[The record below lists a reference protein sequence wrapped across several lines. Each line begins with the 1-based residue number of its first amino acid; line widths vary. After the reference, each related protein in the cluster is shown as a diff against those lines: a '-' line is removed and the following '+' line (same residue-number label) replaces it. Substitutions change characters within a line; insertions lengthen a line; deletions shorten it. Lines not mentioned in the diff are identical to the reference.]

1 MGSTFGAFT
10 TLAQSPGELA
20 TPQPFDDRNLL
31 WAVAHE
37 LRTPLASVMTSS
49 ELLARD
55 LDVCSGE
62 QIRAMAGSIYR
73 GSLWIQGL
81 VDNLLCAASIMQG
94 RFTVQPEPTDM
105 VTPLEDIR
113 PVLEPL
119 LGRKRQRL
127 RLFRRDD
134 GASVAGDRRRL
145 GQVFV
150 NLIGNASRFAPIDS
164 IIDLSIK
171 AHGDAVRVTVADRG
185 PGLSRDQREHLFE
198 PFHQGPGPRRDTTGV
213 GLGLTIV
220 RTIVEA
226 HGGSVGAQSRRRGG
240 ARFWFELP
248 RRVGRR
254 PKLSASVRA
263 RPRS

>member
-1 MGSTFGAFT
+1 MGSTLGDFT
-10 TLAQSPGELA
+10 TLAQSPAELG
-20 TPQPFDDRNLL
+20 TPQPFDERNLL
-31 WAVAHE
+31 WTVAHE
-37 LRTPLASVMTSS
+37 LRTPLASLMTSS

-55 LDVCSGE
+55 LEVCSNE
-62 QIRAMAGSIYR
+62 QIRAMVGSIYR

-81 VDNLLCAASIMQG
+81 VDNLLCAASIIQG

-105 VTPLEDIR
+105 ATPLEDIR

-127 RLFRRDD
+127 RLVRRGD
-134 GASVAGDRRRL
+134 GASVAADRRRL

-150 NLIGNASRFAPIDS
+150 NLIGNAIQFAPLDSVIDV
-164 IIDLSIK
+164 SIK

-185 PGLSRDQREHLFE
+185 LGLSRDQRQHLFE
-198 PFHQGPGPRRDTTGV
+198 PFRQSPGSRGYTTGV

-220 RTIVEA
+220 RAIVEA
-226 HGGSVGAQSRRRGG
+226 HGGSVGAQDRRRGG
-240 ARFWFELP
+240 ARFWFEIP
-248 RRVGRR
+248 RRVVRR

-263 RPRS
+263 LPRS